1 MVLREI
7 VSGCLEKSVRRKNLK
22 GLIEEC
28 HTIALAYLRMKA
40 SSRKLYMVRGERLED
55 LAWDF
60 IADLFEKNSDGE
72 LVKFREY
79 FYDLEIHELSDQEIR
94 IELRKLVFTK
104 VEDNIFRAV
113 GEKDPSLRKIIRN
126 LKLAIRDNN
135 SEFRVHY
142 GDGTLIVGKDE
153 KHNLPTMP
161 SEFMQIKLCSRL
173 EEKMQIPEILIEV
186 IDILQTQGLYKKRFS
201 LVALASIVRETFV
214 HFHESK
220 TNSRKRPKADHYLL
234 NGEFEVFLSKSAKK
248 VQQSTGIK
256 YVEKGKITD
265 QELLN
270 YTNAAKDI
278 VRDHFMDEQRDFS
291 QFEYLK
297 KYMPE
302 IKYSDFRENHRQILE
317 YLVKLIRN
325 EIVGIFKEDWN

>member
-1 MVLREI
+1 M
-7 VSGCLEKSVRRKNLK
+7 
-22 GLIEEC
+22 
-28 HTIALAYLRMKA
+28 ALSYLRMKA
-40 SSRKLYMVRGERLED
+40 SSRKLYMIRGERLED

-72 LVKFREY
+72 LVKLQDYFDGSEIGEY
-79 FYDLEIHELSDQEIR
+79 SNHEIR

-104 VEDNIFRAV
+104 VEDNIFRAL

-126 LKLAIRDNN
+126 LKLAVRDNN
-135 SEFRVHY
+135 CEQRVCY
-142 GDGTLIVGKDE
+142 ENGTLIVCEDE
-153 KHNLPTMP
+153 KKNLPVMP

-186 IDILQTQGLYKKRFS
+186 IEILHQQDQYQKRFS
-201 LVALASIVRETFV
+201 LVALATIIRETFV

-220 TNSRKRPKADHYLL
+220 SDSKKRPKADLYLL
-234 NGEFEVFLSKSAKK
+234 NGEFEIFLQKSADK
-248 VQQSTGIK
+248 VRSTTGSK
-256 YVEKGKITD
+256 YLEKGKITEK
-265 QELLN
+265 ELFI

-278 VRDHFMDEQRDFS
+278 VRDYFLDEQKDLS

-297 KYMPE
+297 KYLPDIE
-302 IKYSDFRENHRQILE
+302 YSEFRENNRQILE

-325 EIVGIFKEDWN
+325 EIVGIFKDDWN